1 MTSNILKEIKDN
13 AKQIMSVYAKSNIN
27 SHLHKANDIFQ
38 FFMKCRKYPNN
49 ISFSHFRQRL
59 ICVYRM
65 CISSTFLRFFSLWRQ
80 KSIWRCPSMDD
91 ALATLRLSNRN
102 SERVPKTF
110 DWYFWRHLT
119 CDVRKKRIKWQVL
132 VRSSVRW
139 PSHVLMMWSH

>member
-1 MTSNILKEIKDN
+1 MTSEKKTSNQLSCSGWSNTLKEIKDN

-38 FFMKCRKYPNN
+38 FFMKCRKYR
-49 ISFSHFRQRL
+49 IIFRLKKIDLCVSH
-59 ICVYRM
+59 VYFKYVF
-65 CISSTFLRFFSLWRQ
+65 TFFSLWRQ
-80 KSIWRCPSMDD
+80 KSIWRCPSMDV

-119 CDVRKKRIKWQVL
+119 CDVRKNGSNGKF
-132 VRSSVRW
+132 
-139 PSHVLMMWSH
+139 